1 MTKKSFFL
9 ILILLVMIFLNR
21 NVMIYRPLMKIIPLK
36 QTQGLIIDE
45 KEPQRRGFITGAFNY
60 YYEFSVKDKKYSNPS
75 YDDSY
80 KIGDTVWVE
89 YNESFPFINR
99 IKSQK

>member
-9 ILILLVMIFLNR
+9 ILIFLFILFLNR

-36 QTQGLIIDE
+36 QTQGLIINE
-45 KEPQRRGFITGAFNY
+45 KESQRRGFITGAFNY

-75 YDDSY
+75 YDDNY
-80 KIGDTVWVE
+80 KIGDTVLVE

-99 IKSQK
+99 IKNQK